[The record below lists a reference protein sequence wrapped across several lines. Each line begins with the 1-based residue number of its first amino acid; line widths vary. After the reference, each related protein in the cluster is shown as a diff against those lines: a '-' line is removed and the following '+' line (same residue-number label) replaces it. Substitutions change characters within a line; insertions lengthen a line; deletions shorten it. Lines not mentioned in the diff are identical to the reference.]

1 MFKFDISKVAS
12 IRAAFAEI
20 AKVFPAIDISVI
32 NSGVFG
38 GASLDATTEE
48 AYDKLFDVNTKGAF
62 FTAQETGKLIR
73 DGGRIIFISSIV
85 PHEKLPGSTVYTAT
99 KAAVNQF
106 ARLLAV
112 ELGARKITV
121 NAVSPGFTETD
132 MLPEDLREFATNAS
146 PLKRI
151 GKVDDI
157 AAAVDFLVSEA
168 GGWVSGT
175 DFNVSGAASVY

>member
-1 MFKFDISKVAS
+1 MV
-12 IRAAFAEI
+12 
-20 AKVFPAIDISVI
+20 

-38 GASLDATTEE
+38 GATLEATTEE
-48 AYDKLFDVNTKGAF
+48 DYDNLFSVNTKGAF
-62 FTAQETGKLIR
+62 FTAQETAKLIR
-73 DGGRIIFISSIV
+73 DGGRIVFISSIV

-112 ELGARKITV
+112 ELGPRKITV

-132 MLPEDLREFATNAS
+132 MLPDALREVATNAS
-146 PLKRI
+146 PMKRI
-151 GKVDDI
+151 GKADEI
-157 AAAVDFLVSEA
+157 AAAVGFLVSEA